1 MLNKE
6 MAKINWNQSAK
17 DIHNF
22 VRGLYSFPI
31 AYTYYK
37 DEPMKVIETRLTNE
51 KSSKTPGTILKVDK
65 EGMLVSTEDNN
76 ILITKVQFPNK
87 KPLRVEE
94 YIKGNSIE
102 DNILLKSSK
111 EE

>member
-1 MLNKE
+1 
-6 MAKINWNQSAK
+6 
-17 DIHNF
+17 
-22 VRGLYSFPI
+22 
-31 AYTYYK
+31 
-37 DEPMKVIETRLTNE
+37 
-51 KSSKTPGTILKVDK
+51 
-65 EGMLVSTEDNN
+65 MLVSTEDNN